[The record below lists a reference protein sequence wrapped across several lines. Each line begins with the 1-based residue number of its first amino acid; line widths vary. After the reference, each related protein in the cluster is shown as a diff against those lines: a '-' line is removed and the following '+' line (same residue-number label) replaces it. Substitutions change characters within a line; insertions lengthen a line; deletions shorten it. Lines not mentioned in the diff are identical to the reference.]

1 MFNNRTD
8 IEWEKLEDILAK
20 FKYEIIA
27 TQKNDHCFITAI
39 RLCLEWD
46 HGMMFT
52 ESDINKLIM
61 YKVYQNNNY
70 YVTFYDG
77 MIYSML
83 CSLEEYISK
92 GVFTHQV
99 VDIAVLAA
107 ANILRVNLCI
117 YNNVNGK
124 ALLIAQP
131 LCLPSTGDV
140 YLRYK
145 KEHYNSIVEVKPDGA
160 CNQILTFNITSED
173 IAPFSKIGASFHVT
187 NPAEINGG
195 KLYFVPPKDF
205 FMTSNDSFFGDVVKC
220 SNTTHSTV

>member
-1 MFNNRTD
+1 M
-8 IEWEKLEDILAK
+8 AK

-27 TQKNDHCFITAI
+27 TQKNGHCFIAAI

-52 ESDINKLIM
+52 ESDIKKLIT
-61 YKVYQNNNY
+61 YEVYQNYNY

-77 MIYSML
+77 TIYSML
-83 CSLEEYISK
+83 CSLEEYILK

-107 ANILRVNLCI
+107 ANILQLNLCI

-124 ALLIAQP
+124 SLLIAQP
-131 LCLPSTGDV
+131 SCPPSTRDV

-160 CNQILTFNITSED
+160 CNQILTFNITSEN
-173 IAPFSKIGASFHVT
+173 IAAFAKIGASFHVT

-205 FMTSNDSFFGDVVKC
+205 CTTSND
-220 SNTTHSTV
+220 

>member
-8 IEWEKLEDILAK
+8 IEWEKLEDILAN
-20 FKYEIIA
+20 FKYEIIS
-27 TQKNDHCFITAI
+27 TPKNGHCFIAAI
-39 RLCLEWD
+39 CLCLERD

-52 ESDINKLIM
+52 ESDIKKLIT
-61 YKVYQNNNY
+61 YEVYQNNNY

-77 MIYSML
+77 TIYSML
-83 CSLEEYISK
+83 HSLEEYISK

-131 LCLPSTGDV
+131 FSPPPPQMFTSIM
-140 YLRYK
+140 K
-145 KEHYNSIVEVKPDGA
+145 K
-160 CNQILTFNITSED
+160 
-173 IAPFSKIGASFHVT
+173 
-187 NPAEINGG
+187 
-195 KLYFVPPKDF
+195 
-205 FMTSNDSFFGDVVKC
+205 
-220 SNTTHSTV
+220 NTTIQ